1 MGHQRITKPTL
12 WLKWQKDEKG
22 GRKKKSTFCWGDTV
36 EVGLESGLDNLDTS
50 KHTGSKSFGPDE
62 IQIEPEVTVTTSMFE
77 EKAERPVTQPTPS
90 LFLSLSLSGG
100 NTEYNAVKI
109 VQWMWN
115 LESGDGDRKKKR
127 KQREFFFIS
136 TSSTWQNWHLVKGL
150 SCVNVTTMWH
160 WLKEMKVVNHPC
172 RKVVTEY

>member
-1 MGHQRITKPTL
+1 MTER
-12 WLKWQKDEKG
+12 
-22 GRKKKSTFCWGDTV
+22 RKRG
-36 EVGLESGLDNLDTS
+36 
-50 KHTGSKSFGPDE
+50 
-62 IQIEPEVTVTTSMFE
+62 E
-77 EKAERPVTQPTPS
+77 EKKIHFLLRRHCRSRTGIRSGQLGHIKAHWKQIIWTRWDTNRTRGDSDDVNVWRKSREACNPTNT
-90 LFLSLSLSGG
+90 FSLSLSGG